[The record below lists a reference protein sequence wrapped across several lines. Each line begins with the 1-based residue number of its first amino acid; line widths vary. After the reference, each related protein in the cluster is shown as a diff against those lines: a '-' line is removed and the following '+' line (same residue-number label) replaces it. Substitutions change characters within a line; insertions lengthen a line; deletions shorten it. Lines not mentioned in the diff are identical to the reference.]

1 MSSYFEKK
9 LIDLLPPL
17 YREQDESGDLDAFLK
32 IPAASL
38 DEIKVLAERFS
49 EIFDVGCC
57 EERFLPFLGGIVG
70 HRFDPTV
77 DAAAQRR
84 LIREAIEIY
93 RRKGTIPAIGR
104 SLVDIGSEGR
114 IEETFHKALRLNRR
128 SVVGRAKLPGLIYSL
143 GVYRIDSDNL
153 VQGVREALPFHHP
166 AGTRVFFLQ
175 WLYTLLSMESDFEAV
190 IKKVV
195 ERVCLGHL
203 HETFVVNHN
212 ALNTDYHLTRK
223 NKTWG
228 WWRITDG
235 TTLMQD
241 IERAAVCVSRWHG
254 RSPRFRLNTG
264 NLNAERLP
272 NLWVSERRAA
282 FCCEI
287 ETKPAVEPGVSFIR
301 LAGQD
306 LNRSRLNRSAQPCRI
321 KFRQKDMLSEAVQ
334 DAPDLAGDRRTHRYG
349 KRSRLSHWFRVG
361 HSRLGRDD
369 KVSGAAV
376 GRHLFITA
384 YADAQWSEVSGA
396 WDIVDRWRARRPGFS
411 LNNKALNLAEL
422 TDAYVTEA
430 RASFEMDVDTGI
442 PRRRRVETL
451 LLNRRRLNHTGLLL
465 SVDRT
470 RPMRLGSM
478 PLNASGFR
486 KSNPCLRWRFRQR
499 DDHAQATAG
508 FEAAANQYTVTQ
520 WPAA

>member
-9 LIDLLPPL
+9 LIDLLLPL
-17 YREQDESGDLDAFLK
+17 YRERDESGDLDSFLK
-32 IPAASL
+32 VPAASL
-38 DEIKVLAERFS
+38 DEIKVLAERFP
-49 EIFDVGCC
+49 EIFDVGRC

-77 DAAAQRR
+77 NAPAQRR
-84 LIREAIEIY
+84 LIREAVEIY
-93 RRKGTIPAIGR
+93 RRKSTIPAIGR
-104 SLVDIGSEGR
+104 SLVDIGWEGR

-143 GVYRIDSDNL
+143 GVYRIDSDNF
-153 VQGVREALPFHHP
+153 VQGVRDALPFHHP

-212 ALNTDYHLTRK
+212 ALNTDFHLTRK

-264 NLNAERLP
+264 NLNTERLP
-272 NLWVSERRAA
+272 NLWISERRAA

-287 ETKPAVEPGVSFIR
+287 ETKPAVEP
-301 LAGQD
+301 
-306 LNRSRLNRSAQPCRI
+306 
-321 KFRQKDMLSEAVQ
+321 SEAVQ

-384 YADAQWSEVSGA
+384 YADSQWSEVSGA

-486 KSNPCLRWRFRQR
+486 KSKPCLRWRYRQR

-508 FEAAANQYTVTQ
+508 FEAAVNQYTVTR

>member
-17 YREQDESGDLDAFLK
+17 YRERDESGDLDSFLK
-32 IPAASL
+32 VPAASL
-38 DEIKVLAERFS
+38 DEIKVLAERFP
-49 EIFDVGCC
+49 EIFDVGRC

-77 DAAAQRR
+77 NAPAQRR
-84 LIREAIEIY
+84 LIREAVEIY
-93 RRKGTIPAIGR
+93 RRKSTIPAIGR
-104 SLVDIGSEGR
+104 SLVDIGWEGR

-143 GVYRIDSDNL
+143 GVYRIDSDNF
-153 VQGVREALPFHHP
+153 VQGVRDALPFHHP

-212 ALNTDYHLTRK
+212 ALNTDFHLTRK

-254 RSPRFRLNTG
+254 RSPRFRLNIG

-272 NLWVSERRAA
+272 NLWISERRAA

-287 ETKPAVEPGVSFIR
+287 ETKPAVEP
-301 LAGQD
+301 
-306 LNRSRLNRSAQPCRI
+306 
-321 KFRQKDMLSEAVQ
+321 SEAVQ

-384 YADAQWSEVSGA
+384 YADSQWSEVSGA

-486 KSNPCLRWRFRQR
+486 KSKPCLRWRYRQR

-508 FEAAANQYTVTQ
+508 FEAAVNQYTVTR

>member
-9 LIDLLPPL
+9 LVDLLPPL
-17 YREQDESGDLDAFLK
+17 YRERDESGDLDAFLK
-32 IPAASL
+32 VPAASL
-38 DEIKVLAERFS
+38 DELKVLAERFP
-49 EIFDVGCC
+49 EIFDIGRC
-57 EERFLPFLGGIVG
+57 EERFLPFLGEIVG

-93 RRKGTIPAIGR
+93 RRKATIPAIGR
-104 SLVDIGSEGR
+104 SLVDIGWEGR

-153 VQGVREALPFHHP
+153 VQGVRDALPFHHP

-264 NLNAERLP
+264 NLNIERLP
-272 NLWVSERRAA
+272 NLWVSERRAS

-301 LAGQD
+301 LAGQN
-306 LNRSRLNRSAQPCRI
+306 LNRSRLSRSAQSCRI

-384 YADAQWSEVSGA
+384 YADSQWSEVSGA
-396 WDIVDRWRARRPGFS
+396 WDIVDRWRARRPGFT
-411 LNNKALNLAEL
+411 LNNKALNVAEL

-486 KSNPCLRWRFRQR
+486 KSKPCLRWRYRQR
-499 DDHAQATAG
+499 DDHAEATTG

>member
-17 YREQDESGDLDAFLK
+17 YRERDESGDLDAFLK
-32 IPAASL
+32 VPAASL
-38 DEIKVLAERFS
+38 DELKGLAERFP
-49 EIFDVGCC
+49 EIFDIGRC
-57 EERFLPFLGGIVG
+57 ETRFLPFLGGIVG
-70 HRFDPTV
+70 HCFDPTV
-77 DAAAQRR
+77 NTSVQRR
-84 LIREAIEIY
+84 LIREAVEIY

-104 SLVDIGSEGR
+104 SLVDIGWEGR

-153 VQGVREALPFHHP
+153 VQGVRDALPFHHP

-241 IERAAVCVSRWHG
+241 VEHAAVCISRWHG
-254 RSPRFRLNTG
+254 RTPRFRLNAG
-264 NLNAERLP
+264 NLNDERLP
-272 NLWVSERRAA
+272 NLWFSERRAA

-287 ETKPAVEPGVSFIR
+287 DTKASEPPVDAFIR
-301 LAGQD
+301 LAGQN
-306 LNRSRLNRSAQPCRI
+306 LNRSRLNRSATACRI
-321 KFRQKDMLSEAVQ
+321 KFRQKDLLSEALHSEPEV
-334 DAPDLAGDRRTHRYG
+334 GSDRRTYCYSR
-349 KRSRLSHWFRVG
+349 RSRLDRWLKVG
-361 HSRLGRDD
+361 HSHVNGID
-369 KVSGAAV
+369 KISGAAIS
-376 GRHLFITA
+376 RHLIIVA
-384 YADAQWSEVSGA
+384 YAGADWSEVSGA
-396 WDIVDRWRARRPGFS
+396 WDIVDRWRARRAGF
-411 LNNKALNLAEL
+411 ALNSRPLNITEL

-430 RASFEMDVDTGI
+430 RASFELTVDTGI
-442 PRRRRVETL
+442 PGHHRVETL
-451 LLNRRRLNHTGLLL
+451 LLNNRRLNHTGLRL

-470 RPMRLGSM
+470 KPMRLGSM
-478 PLNASGFR
+478 PLNAAGFR
-486 KSNPCLRWRFRQR
+486 ISKPSFRWLFRQR
-499 DDHAQATAG
+499 DDHAETQAG
-508 FEAAANQYTVTQ
+508 FEAAANRYKVTQ
-520 WPAA
+520 WLAA

>member
-9 LIDLLPPL
+9 LIDLLLPL
-17 YREQDESGDLDAFLK
+17 YRERDESGDLDSFLK
-32 IPAASL
+32 VPAASL
-38 DEIKVLAERFS
+38 DEIKVLAERFP
-49 EIFDVGCC
+49 EIFDVGRC

-77 DAAAQRR
+77 NAPAQRR
-84 LIREAIEIY
+84 LIREAVEIY
-93 RRKGTIPAIGR
+93 RRKSTIPAIGR
-104 SLVDIGSEGR
+104 SLVDIGWEGR

-143 GVYRIDSDNL
+143 GVYRIDSDNF
-153 VQGVREALPFHHP
+153 VQGVRDALPFHHP

-212 ALNTDYHLTRK
+212 ALNTDFHLTRK

-272 NLWVSERRAA
+272 NLWISERRAA

-287 ETKPAVEPGVSFIR
+287 ETKPAVEP
-301 LAGQD
+301 
-306 LNRSRLNRSAQPCRI
+306 
-321 KFRQKDMLSEAVQ
+321 SEAVQ

-384 YADAQWSEVSGA
+384 YADSQWSEVSGA

-486 KSNPCLRWRFRQR
+486 KSKPCLRWRYRQR

-508 FEAAANQYTVTQ
+508 FEAAVNQYTVTR

>member
-1 MSSYFEKK
+1 M
-9 LIDLLPPL
+9 
-17 YREQDESGDLDAFLK
+17 
-32 IPAASL
+32 
-38 DEIKVLAERFS
+38 ER
-49 EIFDVGCC
+49 C
-57 EERFLPFLGGIVG
+57 EARFLPFLGGIVG
-70 HRFDPTV
+70 HRFDPTL
-77 DAAAQRR
+77 DASVQRR
-84 LIREAIEIY
+84 LIRETVEIY
-93 RRKGTIPAIGR
+93 RRKSTIPAIGR
-104 SLVDIGSEGR
+104 SLVDIGWEGR

-175 WLYTLLSMESDFEAV
+175 WLYTLLSMELISTRSSRTSSSA
-190 IKKVV
+190 
-195 ERVCLGHL
+195 CLGHL

-212 ALNTDYHLTRK
+212 ALNTDYHLTCK

-396 WDIVDRWRARRPGFS
+396 WDIVDRWRARRSGFS

-470 RPMRLGSM
+470 RPMRLE
-478 PLNASGFR
+478 LDAAQRASAGR
-486 KSNPCLRWRFRQR
+486 SRAS
-499 DDHAQATAG
+499 DGATG
-508 FEAAANQYTVTQ
+508 RGTITPRRPPVFEAAANQYSHAMAGGIRRDR
-520 WPAA
+520 WRYYLYEDIGIDPEDIRGRPRESR

>member
-32 IPAASL
+32 VPAASL
-38 DEIKVLAERFS
+38 DEIKVLAERFP
-49 EIFDVGCC
+49 EIFDVGRC

-70 HRFDPTV
+70 HHFDPTV

-104 SLVDIGSEGR
+104 SLVDIGWEGR

-153 VQGVREALPFHHP
+153 VQGVRDALPFHHP

-212 ALNTDYHLTRK
+212 ALNTDFHLTRK

-235 TTLMQD
+235 TTLMKD

-272 NLWVSERRAA
+272 NLWISERRAS

-287 ETKPAVEPGVSFIR
+287 ETKPVMEPGVSFIR

-306 LNRSRLNRSAQPCRI
+306 LNRSRLNRSAHPCRI
-321 KFRQKDMLSEAVQ
+321 KFRQKDMLSEAAQ

-361 HSRLGRDD
+361 HSMLGRDD

-384 YADAQWSEVSGA
+384 YTDAQWSEVSGA

-411 LNNKALNLAEL
+411 LNNTVLNLAEL

-442 PRRRRVETL
+442 PRRKRVETL

-465 SVDRT
+465 TVDRT